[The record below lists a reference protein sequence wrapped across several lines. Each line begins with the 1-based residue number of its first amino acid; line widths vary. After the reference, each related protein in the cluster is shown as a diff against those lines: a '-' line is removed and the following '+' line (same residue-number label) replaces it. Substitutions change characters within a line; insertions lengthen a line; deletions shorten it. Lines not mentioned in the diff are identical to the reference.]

1 MIEFKSLLHC
11 NGVCGEVP
19 KRLKGL
25 ASNTSRRVIPVRGFK
40 SPSLRHC
47 NR

>member
-1 MIEFKSLLHC
+1 MIKFNSPLHRS
-11 NGVCGEVP
+11 GTCGEVP

-40 SPSLRHC
+40 SPSLRH
-47 NR
+47 